1 LTAEA
6 LAAAEAEVDPGSLAA
21 ATRLRSRF
29 GPELAASA
37 ASQAVLRRQARTK
50 FGDAAAEMIFT
61 RDGLEQASRPDVAD
75 YHARRLA
82 MADARRVFDLGCGI
96 GADAMAFVRAGLDV
110 VAMEIEPA
118 TVAAAGYN
126 LAGRAEV
133 VHADAELI
141 GDQLQPNDAVFCD
154 PARRTSSGRVWR
166 VEDFRPSWAF
176 VVRLLDGA
184 RTAAAKL
191 GPALPHALIPEG
203 VDAEWVSHRGDT
215 VEVCLWAGSAATG
228 ARSALVWPDHRLTVP
243 PELPQVDVSR
253 SLRYVYEPEGA
264 VIRAGGIP
272 VLASILGASVLDR
285 SIAYLTSDRL
295 SLSPYA
301 TAFAVSE
308 VLPYDQRVLRSWV
321 REHGVGTLE
330 IKKRGLHV
338 DPAQLRRQLRPRGTQ
353 QATLILTRTI
363 DGARA
368 IVAERIS
375 PGTHDR

>member
-1 LTAEA
+1 
-6 LAAAEAEVDPGSLAA
+6 
-21 ATRLRSRF
+21 
-29 GPELAASA
+29 
-37 ASQAVLRRQARTK
+37 
-50 FGDAAAEMIFT
+50 
-61 RDGLEQASRPDVAD
+61 
-75 YHARRLA
+75 
-82 MADARRVFDLGCGI
+82 
-96 GADAMAFVRAGLDV
+96 
-110 VAMEIEPA
+110 
-118 TVAAAGYN
+118 
-126 LAGRAEV
+126 
-133 VHADAELI
+133 
-141 GDQLQPNDAVFCD
+141 
-154 PARRTSSGRVWR
+154 
-166 VEDFRPSWAF
+166 
-176 VVRLLDGA
+176 
-184 RTAAAKL
+184 
-191 GPALPHALIPEG
+191 
-203 VDAEWVSHRGDT
+203 
-215 VEVCLWAGSAATG
+215 
-228 ARSALVWPDHRLTVP
+228 LVWPDHRLTVP

-272 VLASILGASVLDR
+272 VLASMLGASVLDR

-295 SLSPYA
+295 RLSPYA

-330 IKKRGLHV
+330 IKKRGLQV